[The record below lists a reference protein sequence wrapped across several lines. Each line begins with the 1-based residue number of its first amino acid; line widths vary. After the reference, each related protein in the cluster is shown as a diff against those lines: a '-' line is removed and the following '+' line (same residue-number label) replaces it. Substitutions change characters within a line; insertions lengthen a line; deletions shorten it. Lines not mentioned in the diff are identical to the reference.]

1 VVDAAVV
8 GAVVVVFAVYGLV
21 SIAYDDATVVN
32 VDDAFCC

>member
-8 GAVVVVFAVYGLV
+8 GAVVVVIVVYELV

-32 VDDAFCC
+32 VNDACCC